1 MLFFFCFLTLTNQK
15 MFKYNLE
22 TSFNEDIGK
31 YSTFQLKE
39 INTKCF
45 SNHLHRS
52 SMLQETFKHF
62 NEKLRIIF

>member
-1 MLFFFCFLTLTNQK
+1 